1 MASCWQ
7 VGRNSKKAKKPK
19 ENQGFLV
26 SRPSNFEAKF
36 NKKRPKTDQNS
47 SKNLV
52 SILIQFLMDF
62 GGQLGSKILPKPGQN
77 RGKSMKDGLP
87 NQWKFCMF
95 FERPFSGSWGQHGS
109 KILPKWCPGGWRKCS
124 LFSGLERSWG
134 GLGASWGPR
143 GPKSWF

>member
-1 MASCWQ
+1 MNHILYVIRDSILIDSGRLLDGFLVDFRCQVESQVDQKIDHMASCWQ
-7 VGRNSKKAKKPK
+7 VGRSSKKAKKLK

-47 SKNLV
+47 SKNLD

-62 GGQLGSKILPKPGQN
+62 GGQLGSKILPKPGPN

-87 NQWKFCMF
+87 NQ
-95 FERPFSGSWGQHGS
+95 
-109 KILPKWCPGGWRKCS
+109 
-124 LFSGLERSWG
+124 
-134 GLGASWGPR
+134 
-143 GPKSWF
+143 